1 MNQKVENLIQNLA
14 SAQYFANEEIAY
26 ALMGAIEL
34 ASPLLVEGDPGV
46 GKSSLAVATAKALN
60 IPLIRLQCYEGIT
73 PESVLDDYDYQRQLL
88 VVSAVRDK
96 MNEAMKDMSV
106 DESVRYVAKNV
117 EFYGKDFLLPR
128 PILRAMMENGRKVL
142 LIDEIDKTNEE
153 VEHTM
158 LEALADFAV
167 TVPELGT
174 LKCAEENRP
183 IVILTSNRYRNLSD
197 AMKRRCSY
205 LYIRQKDRGEIRKIL
220 CMHLDASE
228 LFCDRIA
235 KYVAKVSGLRLQD
248 PASIGEGIAWGRFI
262 LNMFGEATDEEIR
275 RNIHLTAGYLA
286 KCEAD
291 KRMVIGAISA

>member
-1 MNQKVENLIQNLA
+1 MNQKVENLIQDLA

-73 PESVLDDYDYQRQLL
+73 PESVLYDYDYQRQLL

-174 LKCAEENRP
+174 IKCAEENRP

-235 KYVAKVSGLRLQD
+235 KYVAQVSGLRLQD

>member
-1 MNQKVENLIQNLA
+1 MNQKVENLIQDLA

-34 ASPLLVEGDPGV
+34 AIPLLVEGDPGV

-73 PESVLDDYDYQRQLL
+73 PESVLYDYDYQRQLL

-174 LKCAEENRP
+174 IKCAEENRP

-235 KYVAKVSGLRLQD
+235 KYVAQVSGLRLQD